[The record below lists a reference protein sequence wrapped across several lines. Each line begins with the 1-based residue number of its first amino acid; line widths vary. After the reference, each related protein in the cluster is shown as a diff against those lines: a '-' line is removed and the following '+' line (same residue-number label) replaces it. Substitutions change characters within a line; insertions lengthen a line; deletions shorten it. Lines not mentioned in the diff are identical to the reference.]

1 MTPATA
7 LAQHWAHDPF
17 FDEDTRLQAQRLLA
31 EPHADEREDCFGAA
45 LEFGTGGLRGLM
57 GVGTNRM
64 NRYTVMQATEGLA
77 RYLESHPDP
86 AAQGVVIGY
95 DSRNRSQEFA
105 ETAAEVLAAHQIP
118 VYLFREIAPTPQVS
132 FELLQRNAQSALI
145 LTASHNPPD
154 YNGYKVYWKN
164 GGQIVPPEDQ
174 AIIAQVREVTDF
186 SAIPSISLVEAEAQG
201 LLEWIEAE
209 ADEAYYQRVAEL
221 SVGNPEDNR
230 DCGVL
235 YTPLHGTGGR
245 LVPGLLKRRGF
256 EQAHEVAEQ
265 MVPDGN
271 FSTVPSPN
279 PEDPKAFERAMAQA
293 DLDDRL
299 ILCNDPDADR
309 LGVMVR
315 DATQNWIRLNGNQI
329 GVLLL
334 DHTLATLQQAR
345 KLPEDGVFVVSIVS
359 SPLAKAV
366 AAHYGLRTLEV
377 LTGFK
382 WIRAVAEQ
390 LELNGDGT
398 FVFGMEE
405 SHGYLMGTHSGD
417 KDGIWAAMAFAEM
430 TATLAAQGLTPV
442 EKLGQLEQQFGFHLD
457 DQATQTL
464 PGLEGKKQIASII
477 QQLREQPPQ
486 QLAGLKVQSVADL
499 LSNEV
504 HDLESGS
511 TQPGQGLPA
520 SNVLILNLESDTRVI
535 VRPSGTE
542 PKIKYYFN
550 LKDSDAAQLAPRF
563 QALKQDLGL

>member
-1 MTPATA
+1 MATE
-7 LAQHWAHDPF
+7 LAQHWAEHPF
-17 FDEDTRLQAQRLLA
+17 FDEDTRLQAQRLLEEA
-31 EPHADEREDCFGAA
+31 HAAEREDCFGAA

-77 RYLESHPDP
+77 RYLELHPDP
-86 AAQGVVIGY
+86 QAQGVVIGY
-95 DSRNRSQEFA
+95 DSRNRSREFA
-105 ETAAEVLAAHQIP
+105 ETAAEVLTAHQIR
-118 VYLFREIAPTPQVS
+118 VFLFREIAPTPQVS
-132 FELLQRNAQSALI
+132 FELLKRKAQSALI
-145 LTASHNPPD
+145 LTASHNPPE

-174 AIIAQVREVTDF
+174 AIIAEVRGVVDF
-186 SAIPSISLVEAEAQG
+186 SAIPSCSLEEAEAQG

-209 ADEAYYQRVAEL
+209 ADQAYYETAAEL
-221 SVGNPEDNR
+221 SVGNRDDNR
-230 DCGVL
+230 DFGVL

-245 LVPGLLKRRGF
+245 LVPGLLKHQGF

-293 DLDDRL
+293 DLDDRI

-315 DATQNWIRLNGNQI
+315 DATQNWVRLNGNQI

-334 DHTLATLQQAR
+334 DHTLASLKQAG
-345 KLPEDGVFVVSIVS
+345 KLPADGVFVVSIVS

-366 AAHYGLRTLEV
+366 ATHYGLRTVEV

-390 LELNGDGT
+390 LEVEGSGS

-417 KDGIWAAMAFAEM
+417 KDGVWAAMAFAEM
-430 TATLAAQGLTPV
+430 AASLAAQGLTPV
-442 EKLGQLEQQFGFHLD
+442 EKLQQLEQQFGYHLD

-464 PGLEGKKQIASII
+464 PGLEGKKQIAALI

-486 QLAGLKVQSVADL
+486 QLAGLSVRSVEDL

-504 HDLESGS
+504 HDLQTGT
-511 TQPGQGLPA
+511 TQPGKGLPA
-520 SNVLILNLESDTRVI
+520 SNVLVLNLESEARVI

-550 LKDSDAAQLAPRF
+550 LKDADATQLAPRF